1 MISEARRPNA
11 SMAVQRQPGQGV
23 LAKHGIRF
31 DGPHG
36 GFRHRTVGVIP
47 MAEADSHLQI
57 PGLTAALASF
67 TLLPVGWAIA
77 FAILVAA
84 NTLLLYVGPFA
95 R

>member
-1 MISEARRPNA
+1 
-11 SMAVQRQPGQGV
+11 
-23 LAKHGIRF
+23 
-31 DGPHG
+31 
-36 GFRHRTVGVIP
+36 

-77 FAILVAA
+77 CAILVAA

>member
-1 MISEARRPNA
+1 
-11 SMAVQRQPGQGV
+11 
-23 LAKHGIRF
+23 
-31 DGPHG
+31 
-36 GFRHRTVGVIP
+36 

-67 TLLPVGWAIA
+67 TLLPVGWAI
-77 FAILVAA
+77 LVAA